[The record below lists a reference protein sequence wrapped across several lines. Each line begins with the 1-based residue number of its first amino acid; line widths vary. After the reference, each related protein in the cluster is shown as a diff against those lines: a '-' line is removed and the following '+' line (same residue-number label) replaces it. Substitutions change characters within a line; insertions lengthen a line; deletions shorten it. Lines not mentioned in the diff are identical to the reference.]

1 MKTQHIRYL
10 SRQNVETINVP
21 MIEIIEALETMF
33 QEKAAGTQTEHLSD

>member
-21 MIEIIEALETMF
+21 MIEIISFCRFE
-33 QEKAAGTQTEHLSD
+33 